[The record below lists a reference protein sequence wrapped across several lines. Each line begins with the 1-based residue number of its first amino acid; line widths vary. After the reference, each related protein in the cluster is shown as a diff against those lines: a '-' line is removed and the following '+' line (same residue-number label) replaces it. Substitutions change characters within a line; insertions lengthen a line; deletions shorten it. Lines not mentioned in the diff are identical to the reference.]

1 LADPLLSI
9 GTIWLTALGNLT
21 QPIHEF
27 RYDSDLGFGHTHN
40 ELSIVIDNISRDR
53 RYNGQ

>member
-53 RYNGQ
+53 RYNSQ